1 MVVVEDHQE
10 REPSMSEITTIGL
23 DLAKNVFQVHGVDE
37 TGAVAVRKRLRRS
50 QVLAFF
56 ASLPRCLVG
65 MEACAT
71 AHHWARELI
80 AVGHEVRLMP
90 PQYVKAYV
98 KRNKNDLADAEAIC
112 EAVKRPSMR
121 FVPVKTVEQQS
132 ALMMHRA
139 RDLLIRQRTMLVN
152 ALRGHL
158 AELGLIQ
165 AQGLHRVAGLTAIVK
180 DDTDERVPAMARQVL
195 KVIAGQIGEVQ
206 GRIAALEA
214 EILTWHKSNPVSQ
227 RLATIPGIGP
237 IIATAIAA
245 TVPDPSM
252 FHSGREFAAW
262 LGLVPR
268 QNSTGGKARL
278 GGISKRGDGYL
289 RRLLVSGAHAV
300 LLRRSITAQA
310 DPWLISL
317 LCRKPRLV
325 AAVAVANKTARVAW
339 AIMNRGDTYRRA
351 AAAA

>member
-1 MVVVEDHQE
+1 MVVVEDHRE
-10 REPSMSEITTIGL
+10 REPSMEKITTIGL
-23 DLAKNVFQVHGVDE
+23 DLAKNVFQVHGIDE
-37 TGAVAVRKRLRRS
+37 TDGVVLRKRLRRG
-50 QVLAFF
+50 QVLTFF
-56 ASLPRCLVG
+56 TSLPACLVG

-71 AHHWARELI
+71 AHYWARELR
-80 AVGHEVRLMP
+80 ALGHEVRLMP
-90 PQYVKAYV
+90 PQYVKAYI
-98 KRNKNDLADAEAIC
+98 KRNKSDLADAEAIC

-121 FVPVKTVEQQS
+121 FVPVKTAEQQS

-158 AELGLIQ
+158 AELGIIQ
-165 AQGLHRVAGLTAIVK
+165 AQGLHRVAGLTVIVM

-195 KVIAGQIGEVQ
+195 KVIAGQIDEIQ

-214 EILTWHKSNPVSQ
+214 QILIWHKSNPVSR

-245 TVPDPSM
+245 TVPDPSV

-289 RRLLVSGAHAV
+289 RRLLVSGAHTV
-300 LLRRSITAQA
+300 LLRSKTAQA

-317 LCRKPRLV
+317 LSRKPRLL
-325 AAVAVANKTARVAW
+325 AAVALANKTARVAW
-339 AIMNRGDTYRRA
+339 VIMNRQDTYRRTA
-351 AAAA
+351 AAA